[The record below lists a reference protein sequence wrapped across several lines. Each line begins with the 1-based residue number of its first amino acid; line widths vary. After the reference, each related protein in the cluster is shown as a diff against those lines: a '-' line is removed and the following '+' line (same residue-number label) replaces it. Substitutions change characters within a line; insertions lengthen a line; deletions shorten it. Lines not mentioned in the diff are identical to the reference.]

1 MSISSTDLWVGVDV
15 GSTTVKIAVVRPS
28 DGNLLHYCY
37 RRHNALQAQVV
48 QELLLEAHEI
58 FSGKTFSVAFCG
70 SGGQPFAESTSA
82 FFVQEVVANA
92 LAVRKMHP
100 DTKVAIE
107 LGGQDAKVI
116 FFERDPS
123 TGKLIASD
131 MRMNGVCAGGT
142 GAFVDQ
148 VAELLR
154 IKTEE
159 FESYASRGTKVYEI
173 SGRCGVFAKTDIQPL
188 LNQGVAKEDIALSS
202 FHAIAKQ
209 TIGGLAQG
217 MEIKPPVL
225 FEGGPLTFNPTLVRV
240 FKERLGISDS
250 QTIVPER
257 SEVLVAWGAA
267 LSVGAMFIDKPC
279 AYQQVASL
287 ESLRHF
293 SLNRHSDNDAEM
305 PPFFV
310 NEEERTAFISR
321 HRLFDGHY
329 TPPLS
334 GGTVRAY
341 LGVDSG
347 STTTKMVLLD
357 ENEQVIDSFY
367 SSNQGDPLQVLK
379 NALCEIAARYEEY
392 GVQLEILGVGTTG
405 YGEQLFAR
413 ALRADYH
420 TVETVAH
427 SRAAQKLCP
436 EVSFIL
442 DIGGQDMKAISVQDG
457 VVTGIILNEAC
468 SSGCGSFIET
478 YARSLGM
485 PMDQIAELAF
495 RSKAPS
501 KLGSRCTV
509 FMNSSI
515 ITEQRDGKKPED
527 IIAGICRSIIDN
539 VFTKVIRLR
548 NLESLGKTV
557 VVQGGTFKNDAVLR
571 AFEQHTGISPI
582 RPERPGEMGAIGIA
596 LLTKQFVE
604 KKQAEN
610 PQWKTT
616 FIGLDSMETFS
627 WDKRPG
633 LICTFCSNSCS
644 RTVVTFS
651 DGSNHVT
658 GNRCERGE
666 VVADPSD
673 PETRK
678 IVAEIN
684 RKMQSVPD
692 MIKRA
697 NQLLVKDYQPK
708 QLIEPHGKTI
718 GIPRALEF
726 WSSLPFWKAFFTAL
740 GYRVVVSRQSDYN
753 LFEEGLHS
761 VPSDT
766 ICFPA
771 KLVHGHVLD
780 LVHKQVDRIFLPV
793 MIAVPSD
800 HQKFEA
806 TAVCPVVQGYPAVSR
821 NTDDP
826 EGKFGIPMDQ
836 PTFHWFNESL
846 RRSQCIDWFHEHWDV
861 PKKMIDKAVSEGE
874 RALDSYRS
882 TLQEEGAR
890 VLQATRE
897 KGEFAVVIAGRPYH
911 VDHLVNHHV
920 ANHFTSMGI
929 PVLTVESLP
938 GVFDQEIPQNTRME
952 TMNSYHM
959 RLLGATMVAC
969 DEPAIEL
976 VQIVSFGC
984 GHDATL
990 SDEIS
995 RMLHE
1000 RSEKELLML
1009 KLDEGDVRG
1018 PVSIRVKSFI
1028 ETVRARRNANID
1040 RRSKEQGPIFTSP
1053 FLKEDVATRTI
1064 LIPNLSPAFS
1074 LLCAKVF
1081 ERQGYKTELLPLAD
1095 RRAFELGKKYVHNDI
1110 CFPAQ
1115 VNIGEGLRWLE
1126 QHPEVPHSEIA
1137 MGLAKNCENCRAGQ
1151 YAVLCRKA
1159 LDEAGYPDI
1168 PIITTGRDTKNM
1180 HPGFH
1185 AGLDFRIH
1193 MLWGMAIMDA
1203 IESMVRAVRPYEKN
1217 PGETQ
1222 AVYKH
1227 WMDRT
1232 MIQAASSP
1240 RKALKLLE
1248 KTVEAFNA
1256 IEVDRSVRKPRV
1268 AVLGEILMKY
1278 HPSANGYVE
1287 EYLMEHGMEVIQP
1300 GMLDFFR
1307 RDELIR
1313 LEKVKRGLIQ
1323 KPFLNWIIGG
1333 VSEALYKRA
1342 VVAVEKRLRKFKL
1355 YEHHADCYEMADLI
1369 EGMIDRTYVTGEGWL
1384 IPAEILAQAEQGVN
1398 SFVIVQPFACLANHI
1413 SGRGLTK
1420 AVKGQ
1425 FPHIQVL
1432 SLDYDPDTSL
1442 ANIENRLQMLI
1453 INARE
1458 LERIHRSEKV
1468 APTLVQL
1475 VEA

>member
-1 MSISSTDLWVGVDV
+1 M
-15 GSTTVKIAVVRPS
+15 
-28 DGNLLHYCY
+28 
-37 RRHNALQAQVV
+37 QAKMV
-48 QELLLEAHEI
+48 QELLLEAHGM
-58 FSGKTFSVAFCG
+58 FPGQTFGVAFCG
-70 SGGQPFAESTSA
+70 SGGQPFAESAKA

-92 LAVRKMHP
+92 LAVRSDFP
-100 DTKVAIE
+100 ETKVAIE

-116 FFERDPS
+116 FFEKDPT

-188 LNQGVAKEDIALSS
+188 LNQGVAKEDVALSS

-240 FKERLGISDS
+240 FKERLGLSDE
-250 QTIVPER
+250 QAIVPER

-267 LSVGAMFIDKPC
+267 LSVGAMFGDKVSE
-279 AYQQVASL
+279 YDQVTSL
-287 ESLRHF
+287 QALQHF
-293 SLNRHSDNDAEM
+293 SENRHKDSDAESI
-305 PPFFV
+305 PFFA
-310 NEEERTAFISR
+310 NESERSDFMDR
-321 HRLFDGHY
+321 HKMFDGHY
-329 TPPLS
+329 TQPVS
-334 GGTVRAY
+334 GSTVRAY
-341 LGVDSG
+341 LGVDAG
-347 STTTKMVLLD
+347 STTTKLVLLD
-357 ENEQVIDSFY
+357 EQENVVDSFY
-367 SSNQGDPLQVLK
+367 AGNQGDPLQVLK
-379 NALCEIAARYEEY
+379 DALCQLNERYVEY
-392 GVQLEILGVGTTG
+392 GAKLEILGVGTTG
-405 YGEQLFAR
+405 YGEQLFAK
-413 ALRADYH
+413 ALHADYH

-427 SRAAQKLCP
+427 SRAAQQLQP
-436 EVSFIL
+436 DVSFIL

-457 VVTGIILNEAC
+457 VVNGIILNEAC

-485 PMDQIAELAF
+485 PMEQIAEMAF
-495 RSKAPS
+495 RSKSPS

-548 NLESLGKTV
+548 NLDSLGKTV

-571 AFEQHTGISPI
+571 AFEQHTGLVPI

-604 KKQAEN
+604 ARKQEN
-610 PQWKTT
+610 PQWQSS
-616 FIGLDSMETFS
+616 FIGLDQIESFS
-627 WDKRPG
+627 WYKQPG
-633 LICTFCSNSCS
+633 QICTFCSNNCS

-666 VVADPSD
+666 VLADPNN
-673 PETRK
+673 PETKK

-692 MIKRA
+692 MIRRG

-708 QLIEPHGKTI
+708 ILVEPNGKTI
-718 GIPRALEF
+718 GIPRVLEF

-740 GYRVVVSRQSDYN
+740 GYRVVVSRQSDYS

-780 LVHKQVDRIFLPV
+780 LVKKKVDRIFLPT

-800 HQKFEA
+800 HEKFQA
-806 TAVCPVVQGYPAVSR
+806 NAVCPVVQGYPAVVR
-821 NTDDP
+821 NTDNP
-826 EGKFGIPMDQ
+826 EARFGIPMDQ
-836 PTFHWFNESL
+836 PTFHWFDVKL
-846 RRSQCIDWFHEHWDV
+846 RAKQCRAWFHEHWDL
-861 PKKMIDKAVSEGE
+861 PKKLVLQAVHEGE
-874 RALDSYRS
+874 KALDIYRS
-882 TLQEEGAR
+882 TLQEEGSK
-890 VLQATRE
+890 VLQAVRE
-897 KGEFAVVIAGRPYH
+897 KGDFAVVVAGRPYH
-911 VDHLVNHHV
+911 ADMLINHHV
-920 ANHFTSMGI
+920 ANHFTTMGI

-938 GVFDQEIPQNTRME
+938 GVYEQEIPTNTRME

-959 RLLGATMVAC
+959 RLLGATLLAC
-969 DEPAIEL
+969 KEQAFEL

-990 SDEIS
+990 SDEMGRI
-995 RMLHE
+995 LHD
-1000 RSEKELLML
+1000 RSDKELLML

-1028 ETVRARRNANID
+1028 ETVRARRNSQRTRAL
-1040 RRSKEQGPIFTSP
+1040 KEKGPIFTAP
-1053 FLKEDVATRTI
+1053 FLPGDEKKRRI

-1074 LLCAKVF
+1074 LLLVKIF
-1081 ERQGYKTELLPLAD
+1081 EHQGYITEKLPLAD
-1095 RRAFELGKKYVHNDI
+1095 KRAFELGKKYVHNDI

-1126 QHPEVPHSEIA
+1126 AHPEVPHSEVA

-1159 LDEAGYPDI
+1159 LDEAGYPDV
-1168 PIITTGRDTKNM
+1168 PIITTGRDTKEM

-1185 AGLDFRIH
+1185 AGIGFRIKT
-1193 MLWGMAIMDA
+1193 LWGMTMMDA
-1203 IESMVRAVRPYEKN
+1203 LESMVRATRPYEVN
-1217 PGETQ
+1217 PGETLRIYQ
-1222 AVYKH
+1222 YWIEAV
-1227 WMDRT
+1227 
-1232 MIQAASSP
+1232 MIQAATSH

-1248 KTVEAFNA
+1248 QAIQAFNE
-1256 IEVDRSVRKPRV
+1256 IPVDRSVRKPRV

-1278 HPSANGYVE
+1278 HPSANGFVE

-1333 VSEALYKRA
+1333 VSAALYNKA
-1342 VVAVEKRLRKFKL
+1342 VKAVEKRLKKFKL

-1384 IPAEILAQAEQGVN
+1384 IPAEILAQAKKGVN

-1420 AVKGQ
+1420 AVKSQ

-1458 LERIHRSEKV
+1458 LERIHSSSKAA
-1468 APTLVQL
+1468 APKTPELIEV
-1475 VEA
+1475 

>member
-1 MSISSTDLWVGVDV
+1 MNNMCTNLWVGVDV
-15 GSTTVKIAVVRPS
+15 GSTTVKIAVVDPAN
-28 DGNLLHYCY
+28 GNLLHYCY
-37 RRHNALQAQVV
+37 RRHNAMQAQMV
-48 QELLLEAHEI
+48 QELLQEAHANFPDRE
-58 FSGKTFSVAFCG
+58 FAVAFCG
-70 SGGQPFAESTSA
+70 SGGHPFSECTRS

-100 DTKVAIE
+100 ETKVAIE

-116 FFERDPS
+116 FFEKDPT

-154 IKTEE
+154 IKTEQ
-159 FESYASRGTKVYEI
+159 FESYASQGTKVYEI

-217 MEIKPPVL
+217 MEIHPPVL

-240 FKERLGISDS
+240 FKERLGISDD
-250 QTIVPER
+250 QAIVPER

-267 LSVGAMFIDKPC
+267 LSVGAMFEGKEC
-279 AYQQVASL
+279 GYRKGESL
-287 ESLRHF
+287 EALRHF
-293 SLNRHSDNDAEM
+293 SENRHSDSETEM
-305 PPFFV
+305 PPFFA
-310 NEEERTAFISR
+310 NEGERSDFMAR
-321 HRLFDGHY
+321 HPLFDGRY
-329 TPPLS
+329 TQPAS
-334 GGTVRAY
+334 GSTVRAY
-341 LGVDSG
+341 LGVDAG
-347 STTTKMVLLD
+347 STTTKLVLLD

-367 SSNQGDPLQVLK
+367 AGNQGDPLQVLK
-379 NALCEIAARYEEY
+379 NALCQLADRYEEY
-392 GVQLEILGVGTTG
+392 GVNLEILGVGTTG

-427 SRAAQKLCP
+427 SRAARQLRP
-436 EVSFIL
+436 DVSFIL

-485 PMDQIAELAF
+485 PMEQIAESAF

-527 IIAGICRSIIDN
+527 IIAGICRSIIEN

-548 NLESLGKTV
+548 NLDTLGQTV

-571 AFEQHTGISPI
+571 AFEQHTGLHPI

-596 LLTKQFVE
+596 LLTKQYVE
-604 KKQAEN
+604 ARKAEN
-610 PQWKTT
+610 PEWKSS
-616 FIGLDSMETFS
+616 FVGLETMPTFS

-633 LICTFCSNSCS
+633 QICTFCSNNCS

-651 DGSNHVT
+651 DGNNHIT

-666 VVADPSD
+666 VYADPND

-678 IVAEIN
+678 IVAEIHK
-684 RKMQSVPD
+684 KMQSVPD
-692 MIKRA
+692 MIRRA
-697 NQLLVKDYQPK
+697 NQLIVKDYQPA
-708 QLIEPHGKTI
+708 QIMESNGITI
-718 GIPRALEF
+718 GLPRALEF
-726 WSSLPFWKAFFTAL
+726 WNSIPFWKAFFNSL
-740 GYRVVVSRQSDYN
+740 GYRVVISKQSDYG
-753 LFEEGLHS
+753 LFEEGLRS

-766 ICFPA
+766 VCFPA

-780 LVHKQVDRIFLPV
+780 LVHKKVDRIFFPS

-800 HQKFEA
+800 HKKFQA
-806 TAVCPVVQGYPAVSR
+806 TAVCPVVQGYPTVIR
-821 NTDDP
+821 NTDDTETRYNVP
-826 EGKFGIPMDQ
+826 YDQ
-836 PTFHWFNESL
+836 PTFHWFDEFL
-846 RRSQCIDWFHEHWDV
+846 RRSQCIDWFHENWKL
-861 PKKMIDKAVSEGE
+861 PRKLIDKAVSEGE
-874 RALDSYRS
+874 KALNTYQE
-882 TLQEEGAR
+882 TLQQEGAE
-890 VLQATRE
+890 VLRKVRE
-897 KGEFAVVIAGRPYH
+897 SGEFAVVIAGRPYH
-911 VDHLVNHHV
+911 ADQLINHHV

-938 GVFDQEIPQNTRME
+938 GVFEQDIPQNTRME
-952 TMNSYHM
+952 TVNPYHM
-959 RLLGATMVAC
+959 RLLGATLLAC
-969 DEPAIEL
+969 DEPALEL

-990 SDEIS
+990 TDEIA
-995 RMLHE
+995 RILHE

-1018 PVSIRVKSFI
+1018 PVGIRVKSFI
-1028 ETVRARRNANID
+1028 ETVKARRAAHFEHKH
-1040 RRSKEQGPIFTSP
+1040 KEKGPIFTAP
-1053 FLKEDVATRTI
+1053 FELADAKKRKI

-1074 LLCAKVF
+1074 TLVAKIF
-1081 ERQGYKTELLPLAD
+1081 ERQGYITEQLPLAD
-1095 RRAFELGKKYVHNDI
+1095 KRAFELGKKYVHNDI

-1126 QHPEVPHSEIA
+1126 AHPEVPQSEVA

-1159 LDEAGYPDI
+1159 LDEAGYPDV
-1168 PIITTGRDTKNM
+1168 PIITTGRDTKGM
-1180 HPGFH
+1180 HPGFNT
-1185 AGLDFRIH
+1185 GLDFRLH

-1203 IESMVRAVRPYEKN
+1203 IETMVRALRPYEINKGQTLTVYN
-1217 PGETQ
+1217 EWIEKAMHTTAVNTRKGLRVLEQ
-1222 AVYKH
+1222 A
-1227 WMDRT
+1227 
-1232 MIQAASSP
+1232 I
-1240 RKALKLLE
+1240 
-1248 KTVEAFNA
+1248 EAFNA
-1256 IEVDRSVRKPRV
+1256 IPYDRSVRKPRV

-1278 HPSANGYVE
+1278 HPSANGFVE
-1287 EYLMEHGMEVIQP
+1287 EYLMEHDMEVIQP

-1307 RDELIR
+1307 RDEMIR

-1323 KPFLNWIIGG
+1323 KPFLNWAIGG
-1333 VSEALYKRA
+1333 IAAAFYKRA
-1342 VVAVEKRLRKFKL
+1342 VVAVEKRIQKFKL
-1355 YEHHADCYEMADLI
+1355 YEHHADCYEMADLV

-1384 IPAEILAQAEQGVN
+1384 IPAEILAQAEHGVN

-1420 AVKGQ
+1420 AVKAQ
-1425 FPHIQVL
+1425 HPHIQVL

-1458 LERIHRSEKV
+1458 LERIHV
-1468 APTLVQL
+1468 NQPHAPVG
-1475 VEA
+1475 A